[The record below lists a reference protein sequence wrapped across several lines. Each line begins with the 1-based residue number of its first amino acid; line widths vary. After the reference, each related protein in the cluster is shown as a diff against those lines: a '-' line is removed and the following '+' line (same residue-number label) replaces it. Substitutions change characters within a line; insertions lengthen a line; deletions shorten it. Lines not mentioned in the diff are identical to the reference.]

1 MDRFETPKQDMKAAM
16 SDLSRI
22 WQAAAEEAANI
33 AASKR
38 RVFLAYVSE
47 GFSEAQALELVKSL

>member
-1 MDRFETPKQDMKAAM
+1 MHKFEEPKQDWKAQC
-16 SDLSRI
+16 SELSRI

-38 RVFLAYVSE
+38 KIFLAYVSE
-47 GFSEAQALELVKSL
+47 GFTEAQALELIKSL

>member
-1 MDRFETPKQDMKAAM
+1 MQKFEQPKQDMKAAM
-16 SDLSRI
+16 SDLSRV
-22 WQAAAEEAANI
+22 WQAAAEESANI

-47 GFSEAQALELVKSL
+47 GFSEQQALELIKSL